1 MYTRYLHRK
10 RGARYLC
17 SPSPPLERTHLGGVV
32 NSASEGGRRT
42 DISAFFP
49 RSLESHFNA
58 RIDAWNAPSCP
69 FFPFFLPSPS
79 PRLENPWDDHH
90 PPSFHQET
98 LFLGKRKIRKGV
110 DLSSPRDL
118 LSSPSRERIRKKR
131 DTTTLISSI
140 RRVIVMQRVR
150 QGPLTVT
157 RDISISFDSMP
168 RLSLRRHRRSEIVK
182 RWELARGGVVAR
194 FTASLRKA
202 VTRDSLNKAKNTG
215 RADKPCR
222 FTNIARPLTTVANH
236 LLLREREGR
245 RFPPSV
251 SKRGREEVRLQPRI
265 RKAGI

>member
-1 MYTRYLHRK
+1 MEEEEKDGTIRPDTRQRNINTGCINMYTRYLHRK

-17 SPSPPLERTHLGGVV
+17 SPPLPPLERTHLGGVV

-42 DISAFFP
+42 DISAFCP

-98 LFLGKRKIRKGV
+98 LFPGKRKIRKGV

-168 RLSLRRHRRSEIVK
+168 RLSLTTSPIRDRKTLGIGSRRGCGSFHGFVK
-182 RWELARGGVVAR
+182 EDRY
-194 FTASLRKA
+194 
-202 VTRDSLNKAKNTG
+202 
-215 RADKPCR
+215 
-222 FTNIARPLTTVANH
+222 
-236 LLLREREGR
+236 EG
-245 RFPPSV
+245 
-251 SKRGREEVRLQPRI
+251 
-265 RKAGI
+265 